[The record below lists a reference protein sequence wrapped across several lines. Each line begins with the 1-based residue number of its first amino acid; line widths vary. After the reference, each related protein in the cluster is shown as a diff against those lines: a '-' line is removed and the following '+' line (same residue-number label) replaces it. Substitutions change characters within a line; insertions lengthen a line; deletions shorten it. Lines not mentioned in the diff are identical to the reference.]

1 MSYAADIPDR
11 RSGPWCSGPSWY
23 GYRRTH
29 PGAIIVMVLGFIFW
43 WPLGLAMLAFILWSK
58 GMVCWNPDRWQH
70 KMHRMEEKMDRLRGR
85 MERWGGGPP
94 PSSGNKA
101 FDEYRTD
108 TLRRLEEE
116 EREFRDF
123 LERLRAA
130 KDKAEF
136 DQFMADRRGGPQPSA
151 PPA

>member
-1 MSYAADIPDR
+1 MSYAADVDDR
-11 RSGPWCSGPSWY
+11 RAGPWCNHYRY
-23 GYRRTH
+23 GYRRIH
-29 PGAIIVMVLGFIFW
+29 PGAFVVMVLGFIFW
-43 WPLGLAMLAFILWSK
+43 WPLGLAMLAYILWSR
-58 GMVCWNPDRWQH
+58 GMVCWSPDRWH
-70 KMHRMEEKMDRLRGR
+70 YKMQRMEEKMERLRGR
-85 MERWGGGPP
+85 MERWGGGPS
-94 PSSGNKA
+94 SSGNKA
-101 FDEYRTD
+101 FDEYRAD

-136 DQFMADRRGGPQPSA
+136 DQFMADRRNRPQPSA

>member
-1 MSYAADIPDR
+1 MSYTADVHER
-11 RSGPWCSGPSWY
+11 RTGPWCQPPYAY
-23 GYRRTH
+23 GYRRVH
-29 PGAIIVMVLGFIFW
+29 PGAFIVMVLAFIFW

-58 GMVCWNPDRWQH
+58 GMMCWNGDRWHH
-70 KMHRMEEKMDRLRGR
+70 KMQRMEDKMERLRGR
-85 MERWGGGPP
+85 MERWGGSPS
-94 PSSGNKA
+94 SSGNKA

-108 TLRRLEEE
+108 TLHRLEEE
-116 EREFRDF
+116 EREFREF

-136 DQFMADRRGGPQPSA
+136 DQFMADRRNRPQPSA

>member
-1 MSYAADIPDR
+1 MSYAAQVDDR
-11 RSGPWCSGPSWY
+11 RAGPWCDPDRY

-43 WPLGLAMLAFILWSK
+43 WPLGLAMLAYILWSR
-58 GMVCWNPDRWQH
+58 GMVCWNGDRWQH
-70 KMHRMEEKMDRLRGR
+70 KMQRMEEKMERLRGR
-85 MERWGGGPP
+85 MERWGGST

-101 FDEYRTD
+101 FDEYRAD

-136 DQFMADRRGGPQPSA
+136 DQFMADRRSRPQPSA

>member
-1 MSYAADIPDR
+1 M
-11 RSGPWCSGPSWY
+11 
-23 GYRRTH
+23 
-29 PGAIIVMVLGFIFW
+29 M
-43 WPLGLAMLAFILWSK
+43 
-58 GMVCWNPDRWQH
+58 CWDHDRWQH
-70 KMHRMEEKMDRLRGR
+70 KMQRMEDKMDRLRGK
-85 MERWGGGPP
+85 MHRWGGGEP

-101 FDEYRTD
+101 FDEYRSD

-136 DQFMADRRGGPQPSA
+136 DQFMADRRGRPQPSA

>member
-1 MSYAADIPDR
+1 MSYAADFDDR
-11 RSGPWCSGPSWY
+11 RAGPWCDPYRY

-29 PGAIIVMVLGFIFW
+29 PGAIVVMVLGFIFW
-43 WPLGLAMLAFILWSK
+43 WPLGLAMLAYILWSR
-58 GMVCWNPDRWQH
+58 GMVCWSGDRWQH
-70 KMHRMEEKMDRLRGR
+70 KMQRMEAKMERLRGR
-85 MERWGGGPP
+85 MGHWGGNP
-94 PSSGNKA
+94 PSSGNSA

-136 DQFMADRRGGPQPSA
+136 DQFMADRRNRPQPSA
-151 PPA
+151 SPA